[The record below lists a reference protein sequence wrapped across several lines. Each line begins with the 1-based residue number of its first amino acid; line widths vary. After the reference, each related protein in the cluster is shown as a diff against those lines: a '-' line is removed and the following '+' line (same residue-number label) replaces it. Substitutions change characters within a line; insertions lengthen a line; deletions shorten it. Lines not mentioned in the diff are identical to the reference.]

1 MPKSVFS
8 SKVDIKDE
16 KKLKQTLEK
25 DGFVLEPVD
34 HAFWQAKKDRV
45 FITFYRS
52 GKVVIR
58 GKNID
63 GYADKYLGELKTNQE
78 IHGLEKVHNLRE
90 WIGTDES
97 GKGDFFGPL
106 VVAALY
112 VDKKLEHKLWQLG
125 VQDSKKITDSRIV
138 ETAKQIRRNFTH
150 SVVTILPMKYN
161 QIYEKY
167 RNLNKLLAY
176 AHAQAI
182 KNLMEKTSCRVIIA
196 DKFGDEKLIYDAL
209 GETKDL
215 TLIQRNKAEANLAV
229 AGASILA
236 REKFVT
242 SLDSLTDKYGLTFP
256 PGASSNVITAGRRFI
271 QKYGQNE
278 LKNVAKLH
286 FKTTKRLVE

>member
-97 GKGDFFGPL
+97 GKGDFFEGIFCNRHR
-106 VVAALY
+106 
-112 VDKKLEHKLWQLG
+112 D
-125 VQDSKKITDSRIV
+125 
-138 ETAKQIRRNFTH
+138 
-150 SVVTILPMKYN
+150 
-161 QIYEKY
+161 
-167 RNLNKLLAY
+167 LNDGFCF
-176 AHAQAI
+176 
-182 KNLMEKTSCRVIIA
+182 S
-196 DKFGDEKLIYDAL
+196 
-209 GETKDL
+209 
-215 TLIQRNKAEANLAV
+215 
-229 AGASILA
+229 
-236 REKFVT
+236 
-242 SLDSLTDKYGLTFP
+242 P
-256 PGASSNVITAGRRFI
+256 
-271 QKYGQNE
+271 GQNHD
-278 LKNVAKLH
+278 LPGSG
-286 FKTTKRLVE
+286 